1 MEIQRTGSALQTIP
15 RPRCICFY
23 NGTQDEPESKSLKLS
38 DAYRGEGDIEVLVKM
53 LNINYGRKEG
63 RQEERQELS
72 MEIATDLLQ
81 EGEYPVSVISRISK
95 LSESAIKKLAAQ
107 LNVTTF

>member
-1 MEIQRTGSALQTIP
+1 
-15 RPRCICFY
+15 
-23 NGTQDEPESKSLKLS
+23 
-38 DAYRGEGDIEVLVKM
+38 
-53 LNINYGRKEG
+53 
-63 RQEERQELS
+63 

-107 LNVTTF
+107 LNVTTL